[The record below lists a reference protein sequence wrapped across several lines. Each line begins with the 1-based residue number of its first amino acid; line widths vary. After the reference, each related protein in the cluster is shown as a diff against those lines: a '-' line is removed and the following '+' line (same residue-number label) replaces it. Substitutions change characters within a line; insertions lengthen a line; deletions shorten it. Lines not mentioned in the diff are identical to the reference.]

1 MAWDLYLRLVPV
13 RGFGRFT
20 SKRTLTMKRTR
31 KQSQKPTIRIV
42 VVDSDPLRFV
52 GFRALLES
60 EPDFDLIYTSFPDL
74 DRHDHIDIILLG
86 NQRGQN
92 AFDDVVKLKAFH
104 PDAQIIAIGSGMRD
118 ETILAA
124 LACGAKGYVDEA
136 ASAGEFISA
145 VHAVSRGSVW
155 VSRKLLSLFVERA
168 SAVVRSPSF
177 DRRPALTP
185 REKEVLEMLV
195 DGRPNRDIA
204 EPLGI
209 KLRTVKAHVAKLMR
223 KVGVRNRIALST
235 YAISHSL
242 LSSGQD

>member
-1 MAWDLYLRLVPV
+1 LRL
-13 RGFGRFT
+13 
-20 SKRTLTMKRTR
+20 
-31 KQSQKPTIRIV
+31 
-42 VVDSDPLRFV
+42 V

-60 EPDFDLIYTSFPDL
+60 EPNFELTYASLSDL

-86 NQRGQN
+86 NQRGQRL
-92 AFDDVVKLKAFH
+92 FDDIVKLKALH
-104 PDAQIIAIGSGMRD
+104 PDAQIIAIGSGMHD
-118 ETILAA
+118 ETILGA

-145 VHAVSRGSVW
+145 VRAVNRGSVW
-155 VSRKLLSLFVERA
+155 VTRKLLAIFVERA
-168 SAVVRSPSF
+168 SGVVRCPSS
-177 DRRPALTP
+177 DGNPAFTP

-195 DGRPNRDIA
+195 DGRPNRQIA

-209 KLRTVKAHVAKLMR
+209 AVRTVKAHVAKLMR

-242 LSSGQD
+242 VSSCKIE

>member
-1 MAWDLYLRLVPV
+1 
-13 RGFGRFT
+13 
-20 SKRTLTMKRTR
+20 MKGAMNPR
-31 KQSQKPTIRIV
+31 KQSPQPAIHLV
-42 VVDSDPLRFV
+42 VIDSDPLRLV

-60 EPDFDLIYTSFPDL
+60 EPDFELTYASLSDL

-86 NQRGQN
+86 NQPGQKL
-92 AFDDVVKLKAFH
+92 FDDIVKLKALH
-104 PDAQIIAIGSGMRD
+104 PDAQIIAIGSGMDD
-118 ETILAA
+118 ETILGV

-145 VHAVSRGSVW
+145 VRAVSRGSVW
-155 VSRKLLSLFVERA
+155 VTRKLLSIFVERA
-168 SAVVRSPSF
+168 SGVVRSSS
-177 DRRPALTP
+177 DGNPAFTP

-195 DGRPNRDIA
+195 DGRPNRQIA

-209 KLRTVKAHVAKLMR
+209 AVRTVKAHVAKLMR

-242 LSSGQD
+242 VPSCKIE